1 MTQKGID
8 QNEMKELLKEY
19 EENPFDPNRK
29 SPADVMRIFFQ
40 FNTSI
45 IPVISRRNILLGII
59 TKEAITAEMSDIARF
74 SSVSIDKFISKIAR
88 KFSFDELIS
97 IVTENREFTIINLF
111 GEIQGSW
118 SRLQLLSACENE
130 SLTAETIESEVD
142 SQVEEQKIQW
152 MVYHVLEYIPRPL
165 YAVNEKGKTVFYN
178 LHFEDMYLSKTGKAE
193 VDAIHVET
201 VLSDKSRND
210 FLHREGSGEI
220 YFHSKDINWYYEK
233 IPMKDSHD
241 AVNGY
246 LYYFGRDV
254 NESDNSSTVSVD
266 GDSLISILENAER
279 SVIVKTLDECGKDAD
294 SAAKKLKVPKNSFLA
309 KIKKYGIIVG

>member
-59 TKEAITAEMSDIARF
+59 TKEAITSEMSDIARF

-88 KFSFDELIS
+88 KFSFDELIP

-118 SRLQLLSACENE
+118 TRLQLLSACENE
-130 SLTAETIESEVD
+130 SLTVENIESEVD

-152 MVYHVLEYIPRPL
+152 MVYHVLEHIPRPL

-193 VDAIHVET
+193 VDAAHVET

-233 IPMKDSHD
+233 IPMKDSHE

-246 LYYFGRDV
+246 LYYFGRDI
-254 NESDNSSTVSVD
+254 NESGNSASVSMD

-279 SVIVKTLDECGKDAD
+279 SVIVKTLDECAKDAD
-294 SAAKKLKVPKNSFLA
+294 SAAKKLKVPKNSFLS
-309 KIKKYGIIVG
+309 KIKKYGIVTE